1 MDSIDT
7 ITSDVKSTQTFES
20 QTEIKKEK
28 FQIVNLMGIIYAI
41 GIAIISQLGDIS
53 HFIAGK
59 KFPNF
64 LKKRKM
70 DCLLLGTLIINQIFG
85 SLVMFILTKFIK
97 KIKIEKKKYGYKKY
111 IANLIINSGLLVFGS
126 ILGYFISLGFV
137 YIFSGNQKQTNEQLV
152 EIAAGSFS
160 NSNKFLNF
168 FVVCISAPIAEEF
181 IFRKFLI
188 DRLAIYS
195 KTLAIFASG
204 IIFGIF
210 HNNIHQFFG
219 TMFLGWSLAYSYV
232 ETGNIL
238 IPISYHMFEN
248 SYTTVAQ
255 MLTFNNLKNNKIIE
269 KISEGMLFIR
279 FIEALTGII
288 LLIVKRK
295 KIKVTG
301 EENKSGDKWKLF
313 KSYGMWIFFVEG
325 FILFSL
331 LYMKILF
338 VSETPIIKNSK
349 FFFLY

>member
-1 MDSIDT
+1 M
-7 ITSDVKSTQTFES
+7 
-20 QTEIKKEK
+20 
-28 FQIVNLMGIIYAI
+28 
-41 GIAIISQLGDIS
+41 
-53 HFIAGK
+53 
-59 KFPNF
+59 
-64 LKKRKM
+64 
-70 DCLLLGTLIINQIFG
+70 
-85 SLVMFILTKFIK
+85 
-97 KIKIEKKKYGYKKY
+97 
-111 IANLIINSGLLVFGS
+111 
-126 ILGYFISLGFV
+126 
-137 YIFSGNQKQTNEQLV
+137 
-152 EIAAGSFS
+152 
-160 NSNKFLNF
+160 
-168 FVVCISAPIAEEF
+168 VCISAPIAEEF

-248 SYTTVAQ
+248 SYSTVAQ
-255 MLTFNNLKNNKIIE
+255 MLTSNNSKNNKILE
-269 KISEGMLFIR
+269 KISEGMLLIR